1 MLFQR
6 PYEIQW
12 IFEEKEELQEC
23 APRIFKM
30 NVKHVYAEKKPK
42 IAWKEMKSK
51 IKKEE
56 KKKETRIKTLQQK
69 IKFPS
74 LCPVFQNLLTEMTN

>member
-1 MLFQR
+1 
-6 PYEIQW
+6 
-12 IFEEKEELQEC
+12 
-23 APRIFKM
+23 
-30 NVKHVYAEKKPK
+30 
-42 IAWKEMKSK
+42 MKSK

-74 LCPVFQNLLTEMTN
+74 LCPVFQNLLTEITN